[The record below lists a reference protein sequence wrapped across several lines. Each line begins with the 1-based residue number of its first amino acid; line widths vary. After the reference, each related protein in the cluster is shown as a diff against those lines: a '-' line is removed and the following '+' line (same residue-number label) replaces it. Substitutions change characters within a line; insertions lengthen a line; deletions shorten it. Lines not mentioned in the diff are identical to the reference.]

1 MKTSETRPIV
11 CGTDFPESA
20 AQTTPVAD
28 ALGQRLGAPLLLV
41 RRVDERGQ
49 LQRLAARP
57 RVPEGRQNP
66 FGGEISVL
74 HRTATGA
81 Q

>member
-1 MKTSETRPIV
+1 MKTSETRLIA

-20 AQTTPVAD
+20 AQEAPVAD
-28 ALGQRLGAPLLLV
+28 ALARRLDAPLLLA
-41 RRVDERGQ
+41 RSVDERGQ

-74 HRTATGA
+74 HMTATGA